1 MTENFELEDGSGTI
15 LLENGTDNYRLDFP
29 IIVKDEIVGAVELS
43 NKQIIIIKNIAST
56 IGLTGVLN
64 KFAGF
69 VKTATQYIVTPE
81 ETNNKKTREYAY
93 VIEDGTNDAYLLED
107 GSGIYLQ
114 NYPLKVSNST
124 VQITETSQKIK
135 GLIKHISSTIGLTEV
150 SQKVVGFVKVA
161 TQFLVS
167 LESTIVKKISD
178 VNYYTLESGLGSY
191 ILEDDTGYY
200 AIDNLIIVKSINS
213 GIVGLTDALNQI
225 NGTVHWINETV
236 GLTGVL
242 NRAIDIVKTFIE
254 IPGLVET
261 VVRSRDLLRNVIT
274 NVQVL
279 NPTEAVNRARV
290 MFRNTTTENV
300 GITELSQRL
309 RAIVKTLSYTVGLVE
324 LRNFVEG
331 IIKVATTDIIGL
343 TVLANRI
350 RDVFI
355 SHNLGIFTQTDA
367 VNIDTFTATDA
378 INLNDM
384 TTIASYNSGDFII
397 IDDD

>member
-15 LLENGTDNYRLDFP
+15 LLENGTDKYRLDFP

-279 NPTEAVNRARV
+279 NPTEAVNRAMI

-309 RAIVKTLSYTVGLVE
+309 RAIVKTLSSTVGLVE

-384 TTIASYNSGDFII
+384 TTIDSYNSGDFII

>member
-29 IIVKDEIVGAVELS
+29 IIVKNDDVGVVESS

-56 IGLTGVLN
+56 IGLTGVIN

-81 ETNNKKTREYAY
+81 ETNNKKIREFAY

-107 GSGIYLQ
+107 GTGVYLQ
-114 NYPLKVSNST
+114 DYPLKVSNST
-124 VQITETSQKIK
+124 VQITETPQKVI
-135 GLIKHISSTIGLTEV
+135 GLIKYISSTIGLTEA

-200 AIDNLIIVKSINS
+200 AIDNLIIVKNINS

-236 GLTGVL
+236 GLTEVSQRLRDMVRTLSDTVGFNEGIV
-242 NRAIDIVKTFIE
+242 RA
-254 IPGLVET
+254 
-261 VVRSRDLLRNVIT
+261 RDLLRNVIT

-279 NPTEAVNRARV
+279 NPTEAVNTARV
-290 MFRNTTTENV
+290 MFRNITTENV
-300 GITELSQRL
+300 GITEVSQRL
-309 RAIVKTLSYTVGLVE
+309 RAIVKTFSDTVGLVE
-324 LRNFVEG
+324 LRNFIEG
-331 IIKVATTDIIGL
+331 IVKIPTTDIIGL

>member
-29 IIVKDEIVGAVELS
+29 IIVKDESVGVVESS
-43 NKQIIIIKNIAST
+43 NKQIVIIKNIAST
-56 IGLTGVLN
+56 IGLTGVIN
-64 KFAGF
+64 KFAGI

-81 ETNNKKTREYAY
+81 ETNNKKIREFAY

-107 GSGIYLQ
+107 GTGVYLQ

-124 VQITETSQKIK
+124 VQITETPQKVI
-135 GLIKHISSTIGLTEV
+135 GLIKYISSTIGLTEA

-191 ILEDDTGYY
+191 ILEDDAGYY
-200 AIDNLIIVKSINS
+200 AIDNLIIVKNINS

-236 GLTGVL
+236 GLTESF
-242 NRAIDIVKTFIE
+242 NRLRAMVRTLSDTVGFNEGIV
-254 IPGLVET
+254 
-261 VVRSRDLLRNVIT
+261 RARDLLRNVIT

-300 GITELSQRL
+300 GITESLVRL
-309 RAIVKTLSYTVGLVE
+309 RAIVKTFSDTVGLVE
-324 LRNFVEG
+324 LRNFIEG
-331 IIKVATTDIIGL
+331 IIKIPTTDIIGL
-343 TVLANRI
+343 TVLVNRI